1 MGPHGSFWLAYSG
14 IFPSPFAS
22 FSWLSLSRPWRSK
35 WHRNN
40 DVKTHTHRIHVRYIY
55 GNIYHQYTPMLAY
68 IPYMDPMGYNRNS
81 TIIMVHFPRWTRY
94 TVTHWLKLLDT
105 IVSRNGCGYRSTATR
120 FVEPFPVW
128 FIVKLRI
135 IPVTNHQWNN
145 GVSSTLKFTFY
156 NLHTLNNRVIS
167 NTIGISC
174 NSHQYMA
181 SFLLRPGGDLRMGSS
196 LITLW

>member
-1 MGPHGSFWLAYSG
+1 MARFDSLTAGFFQAHLLRSAGWASRGHGGQSDTVTMT
-14 IFPSPFAS
+14 
-22 FSWLSLSRPWRSK
+22 SRPIPIGSMYG
-35 WHRNN
+35 
-40 DVKTHTHRIHVRYIY
+40 IYIY

-145 GVSSTLKFTFY
+145 GVSSTLNFTFY